1 MLQTILLNLS
11 ESLGNF
17 QDLSTL
23 LLRFS
28 LDLIITFLIVKVV
41 YRPTKNSA
49 SYQFTFYTFN
59 ILIFFVCYLMTSV
72 KLDIGFAFGL
82 FALFSIIRYRTD
94 SIEITEM
101 TYLFA
106 IICIAVVNSISNNNM
121 SVVELVL
128 INIIILI
135 SMLVIDRAFFG
146 EKLMMQRIQYEKI
159 DLIKPEVR
167 DKMLEDLRN
176 RTGYDVVKVDVI
188 NINFL
193 NDTAEVKIYYRMP

>member
-1 MLQTILLNLS
+1 
-11 ESLGNF
+11 
-17 QDLSTL
+17 
-23 LLRFS
+23 
-28 LDLIITFLIVKVV
+28 
-41 YRPTKNSA
+41 
-49 SYQFTFYTFN
+49 
-59 ILIFFVCYLMTSV
+59 
-72 KLDIGFAFGL
+72 
-82 FALFSIIRYRTD
+82 
-94 SIEITEM
+94 
-101 TYLFA
+101 
-106 IICIAVVNSISNNNM
+106 M